1 MVQLYK
7 LLSISQMLPA
17 YDLNMT
23 ICCLCYKALD
33 SFKAES
39 EFELTLSA
47 GDIVIV
53 RKVTY
58 AFITIVSFLHV
69 VNIVFAFF
77 LKKMQS

>member
-1 MVQLYK
+1 MYK
-7 LLSISQMLPA
+7 LLTISQMLPE
-17 YDLNMT
+17 YDYLFSV
-23 ICCLCYKALD
+23 LQALD
-33 SFKAES
+33 SFRAES